1 MKARDRIKPQICVC
15 QHYSRLLGWVS
26 ESPACCTSLCRKGPT
41 KEHCRRS
48 KGPRCCSQVYA
59 WGCPGWC
66 VSHGSTQV
74 LVSCRKVIAHAA
86 MISISLL
93 GAYWRSSVFH
103 SGMSSS
109 DLHHKFIY
117 CRYCDM
123 LQLLQSVFAVVCF
136 VLLRKVFCPF
146 TQGWVLLLHTD
157 YLASVTEKLL
167 FLHYQ
172 LLFPSLTDLE
182 LYQAQ
187 SQI

>member
-1 MKARDRIKPQICVC
+1 
-15 QHYSRLLGWVS
+15 
-26 ESPACCTSLCRKGPT
+26 
-41 KEHCRRS
+41 
-48 KGPRCCSQVYA
+48 
-59 WGCPGWC
+59 
-66 VSHGSTQV
+66 
-74 LVSCRKVIAHAA
+74 